1 MADVQ
6 GTLEPLF
13 KLWTMGIA
21 GAVEFAAALV
31 ILGAAVQGIVSVL
44 RHAFSR
50 TPAPMASERI
60 RIRLGQWLS
69 LALEFELAAD
79 ILRTAVAPSWDEIGK
94 LAAIV
99 VIRTV
104 LNFFLQRD
112 IAEARRREQ
121 EGG

>member
-1 MADVQ
+1 MADVL

-13 KLWTMGIA
+13 KLWTMVIA
-21 GAVEFAAALV
+21 GAVEFAAAMV
-31 ILGAAVQGIVSVL
+31 ILGAAVQGIIALL
-44 RHAFSR
+44 RHVFSR
-50 TPAPMASERI
+50 TPAPTASERI

-104 LNFFLQRD
+104 LNTFLQRD